1 MQFDTF
7 TFLPIIQKLGVFLK
21 QAGEHYDQLSQVG
34 THASPE
40 VISAFLQAS
49 MDNWNPKIK
58 GVQAL
63 DPETKQAAA
72 RFLGGVAYNL
82 AAGNKNV
89 SRTAS

>member
-7 TFLPIIQKLGVFLK
+7 AFLPIIQKLGLFLK

-34 THASPE
+34 SHASPE
-40 VISAFLQAS
+40 VISAFLLAS
-49 MDNWNPKIK
+49 MDTWNPKVK
-58 GVQAL
+58 GVAAL

-82 AAGNKNV
+82 AVGNSDV
-89 SRTAS
+89 RRTAS

>member
-7 TFLPIIQKLGVFLK
+7 TFLPIVQKLGVFLK

-34 THASPE
+34 SNASPE
-40 VISAFLQAS
+40 VMASFLLAS
-49 MDNWNPKIK
+49 MSTWNPKIK
-58 GVQAL
+58 GVEAL

-82 AAGNKNV
+82 AAGNKDV
-89 SRTAS
+89 RRTAS